1 MKKVDLI
8 VVGAGPTG
16 IGCAVEAKL
25 KNKEVLVLEKSNNI
39 CQTLMQFYKD
49 GKRVDMAYKGCE
61 GTNHGHVLFKME
73 PKKAL

>member
-1 MKKVDLI
+1 MKKIDLI

-25 KNKEVLVLEKSNNI
+25 KNKEVLILEKSNNI

-49 GKRVDMAYKGCE
+49 GKRVDKAYKDVKE
-61 GTNHGHVLFKME
+61 PITDMFLLKMA